1 MSLLEEQLEEMRR
14 QTEGAGVT
22 PEMVQIA
29 AAQPEAVPQESL
41 LSAPLSPIQKIME
54 RDGKAKT
61 FGKMLLGGFTGMTP
75 LLMPE
80 LIGSK
85 ARYAQELKDY
95 AEQQGLIRTQE
106 QAKVYQDMLYD
117 NDKTNDMEAMQMGA
131 IYQPD
136 IYGPV
141 LRDRMQQQFNPDP
154 ATYTEGKWQFDP
166 NHDNGEGADKGAWY
180 LERQASDG
188 TTKKDYAAANF
199 RPASAMPGADYIDKE
214 VGASQEKLFTHQ
226 GNAQGARNVI
236 GQMEE
241 IGEENWT
248 SGIQAKAGEAWK
260 NLFGTEDYLTS
271 VRKNYSDIKVR
282 NAINNLPPGVASD
295 KDIDLVMEPWPEG
308 TSSYGFIKRKL
319 EAIAKVEEGRA
330 AYRAFEA
337 DYISKNRRRDGLAK
351 AWAETDH
358 AKRIAADNVPAP
370 TTRWERLPDAK

>member
-1 MSLLEEQLEEMRR
+1 MSLLQEQLEEMRK
-14 QTEGAGVT
+14 QTQGAGVT

-29 AAQPEAVPQESL
+29 AAQPEPAPQEGL
-41 LSAPLSPIQKIME
+41 LSAPLSPIEKMME

-95 AEQQGLIRTQE
+95 AEQQGLARTQE

-117 NDKTNDMEAMQMGA
+117 NDPSNDVEAMQMGA

-136 IYGPV
+136 VYGPV

-166 NHDNGEGADKGAWY
+166 NRDNGEGAGKGAWY

-188 TTKKDYAAANF
+188 TTKKDYADPNF
-199 RPASAMPGADYIDKE
+199 RPQVAMPGADYIDKE
-214 VGASQEKLFTHQ
+214 IGSSQEKLFTHQ

-236 GQMEE
+236 GQMEQ
-241 IGEENWT
+241 IGEDNWT

-260 NLFGTEDYLTS
+260 YYTGSEDYLTS

-295 KDIDLVMEPWPEG
+295 KDIELVMEPWPEG
-308 TSSYGFIKRKL
+308 TADYGFIKRKL
-319 EAIAKVEEGRA
+319 EAIARVEEGRA

-351 AWAETDH
+351 SWAETDH
-358 AKRIAADNVPAP
+358 AKDTASNNVPAARPWKVIQGP
-370 TTRWERLPDAK
+370 TE